1 MTRAMNDLH
10 RAARPTR
17 LPTGASTQL
26 QLPSGRNP
34 GSPSRCQPR
43 PPTLPPS
50 LSHLKQSRECP
61 IAEERRWGY
70 FVGAENAQNEKVEQL
85 AANRLS
91 IPQDAIASLLQRL
104 VRAAWVGRP
113 RSRPSSTE
121 ASGTPQ
127 DAIASLLHCLI
138 WARRL
143 IRTSRSWQERPWQ
156 LRNPAILV
164 ALPDSTPWILQHR
177 QVGRN
182 RIPY

>member
-70 FVGAENAQNEKVEQL
+70 FVGAENAQNAGDQWL
-85 AANRLS
+85 AAHDQPSPTAMPASPFASRCSRLAS
-91 IPQDAIASLLQRL
+91 RLKLARPHHDAPSYRGTSAASHNGSPAARRRGPNDDQDDGFTSAGTTSTARFKRLDSDFIFSTPREAAS
-104 VRAAWVGRP
+104 
-113 RSRPSSTE
+113 SRP
-121 ASGTPQ
+121 
-127 DAIASLLHCLI
+127 IA
-138 WARRL
+138 
-143 IRTSRSWQERPWQ
+143 E
-156 LRNPAILV
+156 
-164 ALPDSTPWILQHR
+164 
-177 QVGRN
+177 
-182 RIPY
+182 